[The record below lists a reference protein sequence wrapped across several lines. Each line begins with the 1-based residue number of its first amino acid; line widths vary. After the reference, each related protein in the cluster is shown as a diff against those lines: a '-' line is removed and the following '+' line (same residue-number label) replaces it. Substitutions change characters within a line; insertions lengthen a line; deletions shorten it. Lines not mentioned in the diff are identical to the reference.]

1 MIEKDSQLE
10 KLKNTI
16 EISGGGKRVDL
27 LLKNARVI
35 NTFSGDIHRTHVAVH
50 RGRVVGFGDYKAA
63 QVMDLKGAYV
73 SPGFIDGHVHIES
86 SMVKIPEFARVVLP
100 HGTTSAVIDPHE
112 IANVLGLD
120 GIKYMLASSE
130 DSPLSVYVML
140 PSCVPATHLETA
152 GAELTAHDL
161 GLLLN
166 DERVLGIGEMMDY
179 PGVIGRNEE
188 VMRKIAIAKN
198 KVIDGHAPMLK
209 GKQLYSYVSAGIRSD
224 HECTDVAEAREKL
237 RAGMYIMIREGTA
250 AKNLKNLL
258 PLVNSENS
266 RKFIFVTDDRHLEDV
281 FRQGHIDYL
290 VRTAIQLGVDP
301 IRAIQMAT
309 INTAEYFGIKNLGAI
324 APGYAADLVVFEDL
338 KKLKISKVFKSG
350 KLVAKAGEIEPG
362 VIHEYKGKTRGTINV
377 KWIEHEDF
385 ALKAQGK
392 YARVMNVIP
401 DQIVTKAT
409 IEKVKEDG
417 GYVSSDTEND
427 ILKIAVIERH
437 MASGRVALALVKGFG
452 LKKGAIASSVSHDSH
467 NIVVVGTHDG
477 DMYTA
482 AVQVVKMQGGIVAAL
497 NGQVLEAL
505 PLPVAGLMS
514 DRSADFVREKQKRL
528 NEIAKTLGSK
538 LSDPFMAMSFLTL
551 PPIPEIRITDRGL
564 IDAVKFKVTP
574 LFCGPKGK

>member
-1 MIEKDSQLE
+1 MDMDSHLQNI
-10 KLKNTI
+10 KNTI

-50 RGRVVGFGDYKAA
+50 NGRVVGFGDYKAA
-63 QVMDLKGAYV
+63 KTIDLKGAYV

-140 PSCVPATHLETA
+140 PSCVPATSLETA

-166 DERVLGIGEMMDY
+166 DERVLGIGEMMNY
-179 PGVIGRNEE
+179 PGVICRDEE
-188 VMRKIAIAKN
+188 VMKKIAIARN
-198 KVIDGHAPMLK
+198 KIIDGHAPMLRD
-209 GKQLYSYVSAGIRSD
+209 KQLYAYVSAGIRSD
-224 HECTDVAEAREKL
+224 HECTNVAEAREKL

-266 RKFIFVTDDRHLEDV
+266 RKFFFVTDDRHLEDIA
-281 FRQGHIDYL
+281 REGHIDYL
-290 VRTAIQLGVDP
+290 VRTAVRLGVDP

-309 INTAEYFGIKNLGAI
+309 INTAEYFNIKNLGAI
-324 APGYAADLVVFEDL
+324 APGYAADLVVFDDL
-338 KKLKISKVFKSG
+338 KKMKISKVFKSG
-350 KLVAKAGEIEPG
+350 RLVSEAGEIKPG
-362 VIHEYKGKTRGTINV
+362 VIKEYKGKTRGTINV
-377 KWIEHEDF
+377 RWIEHEDF

-392 YARVMNVIP
+392 YARVMNVVP
-401 DQIVTKAT
+401 DQIVTKVS

-417 GYVSSDTEND
+417 GYVSSDTERD

-528 NEIAKTLGSK
+528 NEIARTLGSK

-551 PPIPEIRITDRGL
+551 PPIPELRITDRGL
-564 IDAVKFKVTP
+564 IDAVKFEVTP
-574 LFCGPKGK
+574 LFCGPGGK